1 MDRRDFYFQQ
11 LVTEADLDE
20 VFELAEAADHN
31 YVIDNGLVGVYFG
44 LDVAEAGVPN
54 LTVQVSAGAAYDQ
67 TGQRIAVPSTQI
79 VNVAVDSNA
88 VSTTVAGVGNSKIIS
103 VYAKF
108 KRVLGNP
115 KTDGNNVSVQYD
127 RDESYEFIVRQSTE
141 AVGPTPPSLQ
151 ADEILLADITRVF
164 GGTTVV
170 NSAVSTT
177 RRQWAIS
184 ATSGSYSV
192 KTGRVDTAIQSV
204 VELID
209 GLDTDVADHI
219 ADPTAA
225 HAASAIANTPAGT
238 IAATTVQAAINELAT
253 DAVADTAALAAHL
266 ADATDAHASSAISLA
281 SRTAWLGGRTNPDAT
296 LQAGVDKIITDLAV
310 TDTSDDGMERIGGA
324 ATAGSPRSLS
334 SGSARSQADA
344 LLGYVNDL
352 EKRTAVVW
360 GRFSTN
366 GLGSISILDS
376 EGVASALVTPGYI
389 EVTFST
395 AFANT
400 SYAPLVTSLGGAGTN
415 RFYQVN
421 SSTLTTTTLRVYVI
435 TPADEGTVNPSTQIC
450 AFSLEVKGRRP

>member
-141 AVGPTPPSLQ
+141 AVGPTPPALQ

-170 NSAVSTT
+170 NAAINPLGVDG

-184 ATSGSYSV
+184 ATSGNYTV
-192 KTGRVDTAIQSV
+192 RTGRADTAIQSV

-209 GLDTDVADHI
+209 GLDTDAAANLQLHLDD
-219 ADPTAA
+219 ATAA
-225 HAASAIANTPAGT
+225 HAASAVANTPAGS
-238 IAATTVQAAINELAT
+238 IAATTVQAALNE
-253 DAVADTAALAAHL
+253 
-266 ADATDAHASSAISLA
+266 
-281 SRTAWLGGRTNPDAT
+281 
-296 LQAGVDKIITDLAV
+296 
-310 TDTSDDGMERIGGA
+310 
-324 ATAGSPRSLS
+324 
-334 SGSARSQADA
+334 
-344 LLGYVNDL
+344 
-352 EKRTAVVW
+352 
-360 GRFSTN
+360 
-366 GLGSISILDS
+366 LDS
-376 EGVASALVTPGYI
+376 EKGGLATSNTW
-389 EVTFST
+389 T
-395 AFANT
+395 AANNFTGTTHTWLNT
-400 SYAPLVTSLGGAGTN
+400 SD
-415 RFYQVN
+415 
-421 SSTLTTTTLRVYVI
+421 TLRVHKRTNGSSAKGFTLQDQRTHAAVTAFGTIIEVI
-435 TPADEGTVNPSTQIC
+435 AAANLPDGCRGTLTLIVSAVREATIDTFATAHFVTSFKKTGGAVTVTNGSTPVTAYGTAIGSPTIEESSGGLGLGLTTVGSCNLEMSFTV
-450 AFSLEVKGRRP
+450 AVSLI